1 MLVESSKR
9 CRNYEGV
16 CDGLGVKGARGGG
29 RRERVVRACI
39 DTGQPAVGGL
49 LIVAGVTAI
58 KQSLSLPKAD

>member
-1 MLVESSKR
+1 MSRLFPLCSNNLE
-9 CRNYEGV
+9 YH
-16 CDGLGVKGARGGG
+16 CDGIGVERARGGG

-49 LIVAGVTAI
+49 LIVAGVTAV